1 MRYDLKFIP
10 LLQSGTDITQR
21 QAHACEPI
29 INNSAISAARMACPL
44 AFLTIETV
52 AISALMLSVK
62 IVTIIAWL
70 LSFNLWV

>member
-1 MRYDLKFIP
+1 LPHSAPAYEPNI
-10 LLQSGTDITQR
+10 DIN
-21 QAHACEPI
+21 AI
-29 INNSAISAARMACPL
+29 IAARMACPL